1 MNLHLD
7 ILRVLKNTQGHLLPE
22 PSLLDEVRQT
32 CVPPPPVSEFSQAL
46 KFLEVRVLITSV
58 RPELG
63 GPLKWHITDAGRVEL
78 ANHP

>member
-7 ILRVLKNTQGHLLPE
+7 ILRVLKNCNGYLLPE
-22 PSLLDEVRQT
+22 PSLLNDLRLS
-32 CVPPPPVSEFSQAL
+32 CVPPPTVSEFCDGMV
-46 KFLEVRVLITSV
+46 FLELRKLITSI

-63 GPLKWHITDAGRVEL
+63 GPLTWRITDAGRAEL